1 MNNFWGTP
9 DDDEPLPSWMDPK
22 TYQNGGQPKRRG
34 KSLEQ
39 IAEEVLKKPPIPVIM
54 IEPKDIE

>member
-1 MNNFWGTP
+1 MNTNYWGDP
-9 DDDEPLPSWMDPK
+9 SEEDELPEWMSAK

-54 IEPKDIE
+54 IKPDIE

>member
-1 MNNFWGTP
+1 MNKNYWGP
-9 DDDEPLPSWMDPK
+9 PEEDYDLPEWMRSS

-54 IEPKDIE
+54 IKPDIE